1 MVVQWLKETVQVQ
14 TYARYVVTNGGE
26 SLVRITISG
35 HPGSG
40 TSTLVSGICQAK
52 GWSSLNGG
60 EIFRQEAKNR
70 NLTLS
75 EFGKLCAEDF
85 SVDRSLDEVLKSN
98 MTDDNGPEVME
109 SRLSG
114 WWAHLLELD
123 CIRLWLDVSEQV
135 RAGRVVDR
143 ESISIEQALANNR
156 KRSKVDLERY
166 QEMYGLNPEDSTP
179 YTHVIDASGLNKE
192 EVLSSALEIL
202 EGIK

>member
-1 MVVQWLKETVQVQ
+1 
-14 TYARYVVTNGGE
+14 
-26 SLVRITISG
+26 
-35 HPGSG
+35 
-40 TSTLVSGICQAK
+40 
-52 GWSSLNGG
+52 
-60 EIFRQEAKNR
+60 
-70 NLTLS
+70 
-75 EFGKLCAEDF
+75 
-85 SVDRSLDEVLKSN
+85 

-143 ESISIEQALANNR
+143 ESISIEQALANNS